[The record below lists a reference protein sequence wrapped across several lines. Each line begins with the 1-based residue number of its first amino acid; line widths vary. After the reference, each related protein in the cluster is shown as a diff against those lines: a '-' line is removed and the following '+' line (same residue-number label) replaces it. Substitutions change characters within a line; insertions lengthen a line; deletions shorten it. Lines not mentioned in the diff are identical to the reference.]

1 MIPGLNLYQMARQL
15 IGGSAYTFFAQN
27 PRTLDGRGLWATT
40 YAAGVPLTD
49 SIQAVSR
56 TLYTALGLDFDRYY
70 IMIYTDNPLLV
81 VERDE
86 SGDQIEF
93 NGERYQLLSNNDWK
107 PIDGWEGVLAVRLNA
122 TVSP

>member
-1 MIPGLNLYQMARQL
+1 MIPGLNLYQMASQL
-15 IGGSAYTFFAQN
+15 IGGSAYTYFAQN
-27 PRTLDGRGLWATT
+27 PRTLDGRGLWTTT

-56 TLYTALGLDFDRYY
+56 TLYTALGLDFARYY
-70 IMIYTDNPLLV
+70 IMVYTDNPLLV
-81 VERDE
+81 VERDG

-93 NGERYQLLSNNDWK
+93 DGARYQLLSNNDWR

-122 TVSP
+122 TVPP